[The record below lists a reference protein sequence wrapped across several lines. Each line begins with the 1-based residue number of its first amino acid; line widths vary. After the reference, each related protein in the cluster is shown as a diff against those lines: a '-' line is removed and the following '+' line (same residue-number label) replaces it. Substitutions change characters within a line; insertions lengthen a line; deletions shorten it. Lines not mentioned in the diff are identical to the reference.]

1 MQPVVRKAPRF
12 HFGAQLGFGHV
23 RFKAVAN
30 LAHTTD
36 LRRIADW
43 QHLVVT
49 RLYAI
54 ESQMAKAAVPV
65 PTSL

>member
-12 HFGAQLGFGHV
+12 HFGAQLGFDHV

-36 LRRIADW
+36 LLRLADIR
-43 QHLVVT
+43 HPNA
-49 RLYAI
+49 RCG
-54 ESQMAKAAVPV
+54 
-65 PTSL
+65 

>member
-36 LRRIADW
+36 LLRLADIR
-43 QHLVVT
+43 HPNA
-49 RLYAI
+49 RCG
-54 ESQMAKAAVPV
+54 
-65 PTSL
+65 